1 MTVVAGLTRMQRMF
15 DQHATPSPSQA
26 AHRAPQR
33 LLASLLAALLATV
46 VCRAAGDREATEYAM
61 ELLLDDGAEA
71 GEEASVYRL
80 DGGGVEEFVASVT
93 MPGDDE

>member
-1 MTVVAGLTRMQRMF
+1 MHRYLIRF
-15 DQHATPSPSQA
+15 DDG
-26 AHRAPQR
+26 RE
-33 LLASLLAALLATV
+33 SLPTDAV
-46 VCRAAGDREATEYAM
+46 GDREATEYAM